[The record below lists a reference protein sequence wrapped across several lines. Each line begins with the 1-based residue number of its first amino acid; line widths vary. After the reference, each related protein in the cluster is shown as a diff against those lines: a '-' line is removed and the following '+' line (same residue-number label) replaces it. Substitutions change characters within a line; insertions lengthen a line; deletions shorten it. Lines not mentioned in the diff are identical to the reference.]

1 MTGQLCTLYLFSIIL
16 RFAEAL
22 LLQEQAAAAKLAID
36 KVIITIAVTE
46 EAHSLV

>member
-1 MTGQLCTLYLFSIIL
+1 L

-22 LLQEQAAAAKLAID
+22 LLPEQAAAKLAID

-46 EAHSLV
+46 EAQQSAI